1 MNLPQLPAD
10 KASHVLY
17 GMLIFCVFG
26 LFSPII
32 GLCAAIVIG
41 AAKEYWD
48 SKGHGHVE
56 FLDFAATAGGG
67 ILGFYCTYL

>member
-1 MNLPQLPAD
+1 MNIPQLPAD

-17 GMLIFCVFG
+17 GLLIFCVFG

-32 GLCAAIVIG
+32 GLCAAVVVG

-48 SKGHGHVE
+48 SKGHGQVE
-56 FLDFAATAGGG
+56 FLDFAATACGGL
-67 ILGFYCTYL
+67 LGFYCTYL

>member
-26 LFSPII
+26 LLSPII